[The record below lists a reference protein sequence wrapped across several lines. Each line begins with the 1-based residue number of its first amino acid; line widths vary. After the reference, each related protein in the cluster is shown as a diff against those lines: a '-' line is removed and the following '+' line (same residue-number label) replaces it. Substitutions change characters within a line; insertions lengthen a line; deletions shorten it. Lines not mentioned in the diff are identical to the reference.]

1 MTDGTSTA
9 PLTPNSCWFWYQN
22 QQIQLLSYSLD
33 VLITSKHVGHFEIPR
48 VPNAQ
53 KFGEYKPIPSSK
65 GVGRNVMQLLIQI
78 LFETLDILHQ
88 VGESSQD
95 YFQNK
100 Q

>member
-1 MTDGTSTA
+1 MTDGTLTV
-9 PLTPNSCWFWYQN
+9 PLTPNSGWFKYQN
-22 QQIQLLSYSLD
+22 QQIQSLSCPN
-33 VLITSKHVGHFEIPR
+33 VLITSKPVVHFEIPR